1 MTIEE
6 FSNEF
11 DILVA
16 SYKRFKAFDNR
27 EILDSIEFNEYEK
40 SVFLTNAQ
48 EEIVINLYNGKNP
61 YGDSFESTEELR
73 RYLDSLVKI
82 KEYNIDEQ
90 VEGIKLES
98 KSVLFQLPEFIA
110 FITMERVVYDDES
123 LGCANGTVAD
133 VYPVTQDE
141 YNRLRDNPFR
151 GSSKY
156 KALRLDYGDN
166 IVEIIPKY
174 NIGKYIIKYLS
185 KPSPIILTDL
195 PEGLKVDNDAVAHEC
210 QLNSML
216 HRTILERAVS
226 MALASKGISID
237 K

>member
-6 FSNEF
+6 ISNEF